1 MTITPVIHADHTTA
15 PWNVVYTLAGET
27 KPSSWMLVGGLMV
40 QAHAMLAGRDSRPTF
55 DADFMADILSDN
67 LSAAHIVRALER
79 HGYRL
84 RTGTLTGYSSRMVN
98 EDGSKV
104 DIMSPDH
111 LPRWTERKHLTTVHG
126 ENIFTT
132 PGGAQALERCMSLT
146 LEDDDVQCNI
156 RIPDQLGAL
165 ILKAA
170 AWVADQGGQRSRH
183 LQDALTLCL
192 IFNDPE
198 TQRLRLHSRN
208 DRRRLLALR
217 ESFANDEGMLDMFPR
232 SDIAYAVGVLTILLK
247 QTGSGTSR
255 LPLH

>member
-1 MTITPVIHADHTTA
+1 MTTTPIIHADHTTA
-15 PWNVVYTLAGET
+15 PWNVVYTLAGDT

-79 HGYRL
+79 HGYRM

-98 EDGSKV
+98 DDGSKV

-111 LPRWTERKHLTTVHG
+111 LPRWTERKRLTTVHG

-132 PGGAQALERCMSLT
+132 PGGAQALERCMNLT
-146 LEDDDVQCNI
+146 LEDGDARCVI

-170 AWVADQGGQRSRH
+170 AWMADQGEHRARH

-192 IFNDPE
+192 ILNNPDA
-198 TQRLRLHSRN
+198 QRLRLHSRN
-208 DRRRLLALR
+208 DQRRLIALR
-217 ESFANDEGMLDMFPR
+217 ESFVHDDGMLDMFPR
-232 SDIAYAVGVLTILLK
+232 NDIAYAVGVLTTLL
-247 QTGSGTSR
+247 G
-255 LPLH
+255 